1 MRAIMI
7 CGLGLILAA
16 CSGPDA
22 ETGSDMDTAGHGMDV
37 GFSGESGPVAEQ
49 ETAIDV
55 RASWMRPH
63 PGGRDVTAAYVVVQL
78 SEGTEDL
85 LTGARIEGAERVEL
99 HGHFIGEGGVMQ
111 MREIGP
117 QLLTN
122 AGPMVFTPGGRHLMV
137 FGLATVV
144 EGDSVEG
151 VLEFQNAGEVPV
163 TFAVRSMPPGQVTE
177 Y

>member
-1 MRAIMI
+1 MRVLSILGA
-7 CGLGLILAA
+7 GLILAA
-16 CSGPDA
+16 CNGPEP
-22 ETGSDMDTAGHGMDV
+22 ETDNGTDMSDHRMEV
-37 GFSGESGPVAEQ
+37 GFSGDQAPVSEQ
-49 ETAIDV
+49 VTAIDV

-78 SEGTEDL
+78 SEGSEDR
-85 LTGARIEGAERVEL
+85 LTGVRIDGAERVEL

-117 QLLTN
+117 QRLTD
-122 AGPMVFTPGGRHLMV
+122 AGPLVFTPGGRHLMV
-137 FGLATVV
+137 FGLPTVV
-144 EGDSVEG
+144 EGDSVDG

-163 TFAVRSMPPGQVTE
+163 RFAVRSMPPGQITE